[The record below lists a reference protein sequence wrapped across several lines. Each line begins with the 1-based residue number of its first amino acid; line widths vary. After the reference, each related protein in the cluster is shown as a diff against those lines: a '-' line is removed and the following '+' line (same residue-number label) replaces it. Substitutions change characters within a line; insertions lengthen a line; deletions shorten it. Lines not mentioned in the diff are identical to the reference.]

1 MLEKPTLKNQTEGN
15 SDIEKQIGENLPAVK
30 CV

>member
-15 SDIEKQIGENLPAVK
+15 QTRENLPAVM